1 LEPEGGT
8 VSTRIDQSPSLGGGR
23 QLLTGDEPRLNI
35 ERVLPEALALL
46 ADPDMRHA
54 ATSLLVKLGDPAA
67 VALLN
72 WVHHDDAPIRESAT
86 WTLARIKDRR
96 ATRKLLTAGAWTYLC
111 VRATKS
117 LAPPSQLLNAL
128 MFGSH
133 PTQSMAALALGR
145 LKERMALAEVIELL
159 NSQHVV
165 CRMSA
170 LWALGQI
177 GDAGTTNHIHDALDD
192 PDAAVRLSA
201 ETALAAIAG

>member
-1 LEPEGGT
+1 M
-8 VSTRIDQSPSLGGGR
+8 SARIDQSPSLGGGR
-23 QLLTGDEPRLNI
+23 QRLTGDEPRLNI

-46 ADPDMRHA
+46 ADPDMRHG

-67 VALLN
+67 VALLD
-72 WVHHDDAPIRESAT
+72 WVHHDDAHVRESAT
-86 WTLARIKDRR
+86 WTLARIKERR

-111 VRATKS
+111 VRASKS
-117 LAPPSQLLNAL
+117 LSPPSQLLNAL

-145 LKERMALAEVIELL
+145 LRERVALAELIELL
-159 NSQHVV
+159 NSQHII

-177 GDAGTTNHIHDALDD
+177 GDAGTADHIHDALDD
-192 PDAAVRLSA
+192 PDAAVRLCA
-201 ETALAAIAG
+201 ESTLATLSD